1 MTAQIKQIQPQTIGT
16 KKIGKLK
23 AIEVEDSI
31 VSLINKKLPPQLI
44 QKKPM
49 GGNKPA
55 LSYISG
61 ATVTDMLNAAFGIYG
76 WSTEILEQWME
87 PGVPFVNKYNNNTA
101 EPQNPVAFVKIRLT
115 VKLQDENGN
124 IIECHKD
131 AFGSKAVV
139 GKQSEQESTYKAAQT
154 DALKK
159 AASLFGIGLQLYRKE
174 EEAQY
179 FYELNIK
186 PTWTEE
192 NIEKYKEEYEYIK
205 SIIDAGNEEYVD
217 QCVAYIT
224 EGECSSF
231 EYIPTNK
238 IKALHSMIE
247 EAMKGAQTE

>member
-1 MTAQIKQIQPQTIGT
+1 MNTVKPITLNNAIGT
-16 KKIGKLK
+16 LK
-23 AIEVEDSI
+23 PIAVEQSI
-31 VSLINKKLPPQLI
+31 TDIINKQLPPQLI

-61 ATVTDMLNAAFGIYG
+61 ATVTDMLNASFGIYG

-101 EPQNPVAFVKIRLT
+101 EPQNPVAFVKLRLT
-115 VKLQDENGN
+115 VKLQDENGHV
-124 IIECHKD
+124 IECHKE

-174 EEAQY
+174 EESQY
-179 FYELNIK
+179 FQELNIK
-186 PTWTEE
+186 PTWNDD
-192 NIEKYKEEYEYIK
+192 NIAKYKTEYEYIK
-205 SIIDAGNEEYVD
+205 SIIEAGNEEYID
-217 QCVAYIT
+217 QCVTFLT
-224 EGECSSF
+224 EGAVSSF
-231 EYIPTNK
+231 DYIPLDK
-238 IKALHSMIE
+238 VKPLKDMVMEAIE
-247 EAMKGAQTE
+247 GAQE

>member
-1 MTAQIKQIQPQTIGT
+1 MPGITPITT
-16 KKIGKLK
+16 KKSVGILK
-23 AIEVEDSI
+23 PIAIEESVVE
-31 VSLINKKLPPQLI
+31 LINKNLPPQLI

-61 ATVTDMLNAAFGIYG
+61 ATVTDILNSAFGIYG
-76 WSTEILEQWME
+76 WSTDILEQWME
-87 PGVPFVNKYNNNTA
+87 PGVPFVNKYNNNAA

-124 IIECHKD
+124 IIECHKE
-131 AFGSKAVV
+131 AFGSKSVV

-179 FYELNIK
+179 FQELNVK
-186 PTWTEE
+186 PTWSEE
-192 NIEKYKEEYEYIK
+192 NIAKYSEEYELIK
-205 SIIDAGNEEYVD
+205 SVIDVGNEEYVD
-217 QCVAYIT
+217 QCVAFIT
-224 EGECSSF
+224 EGACSSF
-231 EYIPTNK
+231 DYVPTNK
-238 IKALHSMIE
+238 IKALHQMIK
-247 EAMKGAQTE
+247 EAMEGVSEE